1 MKTHSSKNS
10 KTQSPPGDDGK
21 RTAASAMNRQ
31 EIEARIDKL
40 EDLRFYLAMKDRWNS
55 KDFEQDREWS
65 NELFNLRK
73 ELKNA

>member
-1 MKTHSSKNS
+1 
-10 KTQSPPGDDGK
+10 
-21 RTAASAMNRQ
+21 MNRQ